1 MLMVWFFVIT
11 FATGGAQVQKG
22 FDGEAACNVVRDFM
36 VLGLASQAPV
46 RSEAETVTVTPC
58 AFGEPPG

>member
-1 MLMVWFFVIT
+1 MLAVWFFVIT
-11 FATGGAQVQKG
+11 FASGGVQVQR
-22 FDGEAACNVVRDFM
+22 FATEDACTTAREFM
-36 VLGLASQAPV
+36 VQGLASQAPV